1 MGINWHILEVFGTVN
16 PNSSGSGAYVDPC
29 HFYIYRGQG
38 WDGAITHWLYCASVA
53 PPARHAYP
61 SGTGYAGNAGISAV
75 WYTGSSIRGNKSNTS
90 TDYVRLLIPNANGG
104 ANFQKN
110 FRVMRRF

>member
-1 MGINWHILEVFGTVN
+1 MN
-16 PNSSGSGAYVDPC
+16 PNSSGSGAYVDPV
-29 HFYIYRGQG
+29 HMYIYRGHG
-38 WDGAITHWLYCASVA
+38 WDGAVYHWLYAVSVA
-53 PPARHAYP
+53 PPARHAFP
-61 SGTGYAGNAGISAV
+61 SGTGYAGNSGISAV

-90 TDYVRLLIPNANGG
+90 TDYIRLNIPNANNG